1 MILDREA
8 LGAMLLQ
15 AAKLLEEN
23 TQYLSDIDSRFGDG
37 DHGITMGKI
46 AKLIQERVPQWG
58 EDSIKDFLDSLGMAI
73 MEVKGGSAGPL
84 YGTMIGGLG
93 VNLDDDAGQV
103 DEAGLK
109 AMFAGCLSEMEDIT
123 TAKVGDKT
131 MMDALIPAVQAA
143 QQTQGDCKA
152 IWEAAAN
159 RDIIHRGEENMIIN
173 NALEGAD
180 RVTIVTQGGSG
191 HEPAISGFVGEGMVG
206 ISPWWAISLPLP
218 VPRPVWTPSSWPTR
232 ARACCTSFSTT
243 PAICSPAA

>member
-58 EDSIKDFLDSLGMAI
+58 EDSIKDFLDSLGMAV

-93 VNLDDDAGQV
+93 VNLDDDASQV

-131 MMDALIPAVQAA
+131 MMDALIPAVQTA

-152 IWEAAAN
+152 ILEAAAQ
-159 RDIIHRGEENMIIN
+159 
-173 NALEGAD
+173 AAQEGAKASE
-180 RVTIVTQGGSG
+180 QF
-191 HEPAISGFVGEGMVG
+191 ISKCG
-206 ISPWWAISLPLP
+206 
-218 VPRPVWTPSSWPTR
+218 R
-232 ARACCTSFSTT
+232 ARSYKEQTIGTPDAGAVST
-243 PAICSPAA
+243 ALFFRGLAQGI

>member
-1 MILDREA
+1 
-8 LGAMLLQ
+8 MLLQ
-15 AAKLLEEN
+15 AAMLLEEN

-109 AMFAGCLSEMEDIT
+109 TMFAGCLSEMEDIT

-152 IWEAAAN
+152 ILEAAAQAAQ
-159 RDIIHRGEENMIIN
+159 E
-173 NALEGAD
+173 AAAQAAQEGAKASE
-180 RVTIVTQGGSG
+180 Q
-191 HEPAISGFVGEGMVG
+191 FVSKFG
-206 ISPWWAISLPLP
+206 
-218 VPRPVWTPSSWPTR
+218 R
-232 ARACCTSFSTT
+232 ARSYKEQTIGTPDAGAVST
-243 PAICSPAA
+243 ALFFRGLAQGI

>member
-15 AAKLLEEN
+15 AAKLLDEN

-58 EDSIKDFLDSLGMAI
+58 EDSIKDFLDSLGMAV

-93 VNLDDDAGQV
+93 VNLDDDASQV

-143 QQTQGDCKA
+143 QQAQGDCKA
-152 IWEAAAN
+152 ILEAAAQ
-159 RDIIHRGEENMIIN
+159 
-173 NALEGAD
+173 AAQEGAKASE
-180 RVTIVTQGGSG
+180 QF
-191 HEPAISGFVGEGMVG
+191 ISKFG
-206 ISPWWAISLPLP
+206 
-218 VPRPVWTPSSWPTR
+218 R
-232 ARACCTSFSTT
+232 ARSYKEQTIGIPDAGAVST
-243 PAICSPAA
+243 ALFFQGLAQGI

>member
-93 VNLDDDAGQV
+93 VNLDDDASQV

-131 MMDALIPAVQAA
+131 MMDALIPAVQTA

-152 IWEAAAN
+152 ILEAAAQ
-159 RDIIHRGEENMIIN
+159 
-173 NALEGAD
+173 AAQEGAKASE
-180 RVTIVTQGGSG
+180 Q
-191 HEPAISGFVGEGMVG
+191 FVSKFG
-206 ISPWWAISLPLP
+206 
-218 VPRPVWTPSSWPTR
+218 R
-232 ARACCTSFSTT
+232 ARSYKEQTIGTPDAGAVST
-243 PAICSPAA
+243 ALFFRGLAQGI